1 VWIPLGWGILN
12 ITLTDNICQWFV
24 AGQWFS
30 VGTPVS
36 HTYKT
41 DYHNIN
47 DTRQQIIPICCL
59 FYAGEIKII
68 GAQLQFLEMKICKF
82 GWFLLCGLIR
92 MLLICL
98 KKKRAENLPSYRSR
112 ITQKCMV
119 CDTWDAVSNHVC
131 YPPSI
136 KWNAL
141 QMTRTFIN
149 LNTDIHFIFDKCIF
163 AGNIIYRE
171 KSWDTLQ
178 LKRLL

>member
-1 VWIPLGWGILN
+1 MRSANTPILN
-12 ITLTDNICQWFV
+12 MTLTDNICQWFV

-136 KWNAL
+136 KWHVLCMLWYVSTLNKTL
-141 QMTRTFIN
+141 FIY
-149 LNTDIHFIFDKCIF
+149 LF
-163 AGNIIYRE
+163 
-171 KSWDTLQ
+171 L
-178 LKRLL
+178 